1 MMHTH
6 IRTILCRLACFTL
19 VVICSTAYTNEQCGD
34 KGVWIQ
40 ILGAGGEELNDKQA
54 SSSYLVWLN
63 NEARVLI
70 DTGPGSSVGFDKSGA
85 NFESLDAIVYT
96 QLRADHSSDLPAY
109 ILGSYGL
116 SRSEPLTI
124 FGPDKG
130 QTNYPGTI
138 EFIQRLIGP
147 NGAYPKLADSLTYKS
162 MSGYKIRP
170 REVPSTGSRVW
181 SRFGTEN
188 LRLSSIPVGHSDFPT
203 VAWRVD
209 IDGFSIVFTGDFNN
223 QKNQIAKFAK
233 NTDALVVTHAIPEV
247 SRGTLRNS
255 YVLPSQIGRIAKQ
268 ANARMVVLGHRTNR
282 TKGRESQSRSSIE
295 GHYTDDIIFADD
307 LECWGL

>member
-54 SSSYLVWLN
+54 SSSYLVWSN

-130 QTNYPGTI
+130 QTNYPCLLYTS
-138 EFIQRLIGP
+138 P
-147 NGAYPKLADSLTYKS
+147 S
-162 MSGYKIRP
+162 P
-170 REVPSTGSRVW
+170 R
-181 SRFGTEN
+181 
-188 LRLSSIPVGHSDFPT
+188 D
-203 VAWRVD
+203 
-209 IDGFSIVFTGDFNN
+209 
-223 QKNQIAKFAK
+223 
-233 NTDALVVTHAIPEV
+233 
-247 SRGTLRNS
+247 
-255 YVLPSQIGRIAKQ
+255 
-268 ANARMVVLGHRTNR
+268 
-282 TKGRESQSRSSIE
+282 
-295 GHYTDDIIFADD
+295 
-307 LECWGL
+307 